1 MPNAV
6 HHPRLGFVI
15 SRQKV
20 RLSVGR
26 NRLRRLVRESFRH
39 RAPALPLVDVVVLA
53 RDTAARAP
61 NPEIVASLD
70 RHWSR
75 IEASATR
82 TTGSNDS

>member
-1 MPNAV
+1 M
-6 HHPRLGFVI
+6 I

-26 NRLRRLVRESFRH
+26 NRLRRLVRESFRR
-39 RAPALPLVDVVVLA
+39 RAPALPPVDVVVLA
-53 RDTAARAP
+53 REAAARAP
-61 NPEIVASLD
+61 NPEIAASLD